1 MVNKEIFRD
10 RIIPILLCSALL
22 PSPSL
27 GHSTRFSDD
36 MIDIESDIK
45 LRWLNEWTM
54 QILWPEDIVED
65 AEEDQGLNKSNSH
78 QGSSATTVGPALDVV
93 DEADDTVDMADT
105 ESTASDNKI
114 EEDSSH
120 HGSSS
125 ITVRPTLDVV
135 DGAVDTED
143 MADTESTASDEEI
156 EEDSSDDTHDLM
168 FLTPSISFPLEENEK
183 NCRFRGKL
191 ENHPRARAS
200 VVGCM
205 GDDITFV
212 NINLD
217 GEFKV
222 LRLTKD
228 GKTWTKIPNPNIDT
242 MVKVRG
248 KRDTYFRPGFVDFLE
263 TTEEAP
269 TVLASREGP
278 PPKAITL
285 PYTLGNI
292 L

>member
-54 QILWPEDIVED
+54 QILWPEDVVED

-93 DEADDTVDMADT
+93 DEADDTV
-105 ESTASDNKI
+105 
-114 EEDSSH
+114 
-120 HGSSS
+120 
-125 ITVRPTLDVV
+125 
-135 DGAVDTED
+135 D